1 MDIHRLKIIT
11 ARSVS
16 NAGPRYTPG
25 NDPHA
30 PNLPI
35 ADLNLC
41 ISGLTVDLG
50 FKEATQERLT
60 HIEKR
65 WQEGKELIAAP
76 DAHSKLEA
84 ITKGLQDLIKASP
97 IKGTLYVKKT
107 ALAIV
112 GLNEIIRAE
121 RSSLESLLSE
131 CREQESKENTEA
143 RFDSEKVR
151 GLESKVNT
159 LRNLD
164 YSLNSC
170 EAFLD
175 SSPIKLRLSNSALLL
190 GAWGTGKTHFLC
202 DTALALLKR
211 KHPAV
216 IILARDISPL
226 SSPEEAIAKIL
237 GESTLEIALR
247 KLNELGKGIKKRALL
262 IIDGINEGDFDAW
275 KKAITKISLEVS
287 KNKYLGLL
295 VSCRTPMD
303 ELIFNQASIKRFVT
317 ISHPGFSEIEFDAQK
332 EFFKHYNLPLPEVP
346 LLAEEFSRPLTLK
359 IICQTLTHLSRKDQ
373 DKGFDGITSGQKGM
387 TFILEHFIIER
398 SKSVEEE
405 FNLPR
410 KFIWKIIK
418 GDKKIT
424 DPLSAGFAPYL
435 AETGLQDIPKNDAIK
450 ILLAM
455 GAVKSSKDGALLLA
469 RLEQEGIIYQHRQWH
484 PSKKA
489 VHLIGLPYQR
499 FSDHIIARSL
509 LDRYLKKATPEEV
522 KKSLESS
529 SPLGSVFKIRDNYFS
544 YLRPDL
550 AEAVIIE
557 FPERTKNV
565 LPEKNRELYFYLP
578 KESQDLNAYKDP
590 FIKGLNWRPV
600 SSICKDTDRI
610 VNCFLESG
618 NTYIY
623 HEMLEA
629 LITSAAKPKHVY
641 SGETFFKYISKSKIA
656 DRDLTWTEF
665 VRHGYEGCAIER
677 ILSFYTTFELSNIS
691 EEAAKQ
697 TIPLISTFLTTT
709 KKTLR
714 DRATL
719 ALVKIGELHPK
730 SLFGFVD
737 EAMRFNDPYVGERV
751 LAAVYGVAMGKAW
764 LSPSPIADSLKELA
778 KFLISEI
785 FAESGRFRTTHS
797 LIQGYALGIIELTQK
812 STNLR
817 ISKHQKR
824 LITFPYPEISSPFP
838 EPSKVRSHTV
848 EAAEHA
854 MHMDFSNY
862 TLGRLIR
869 NRSNYDMKNSEYV
882 RVKKQVCWRIINLG
896 YSFERFKQVDGDIM
910 RYDSYGRT
918 NSDGSKTDRYGKK
931 YSWIAY
937 FEMFGLR
944 HSHGLIDRELRP
956 SDCDIDPSFP
966 QPEEMQ
972 VTVKYAK
979 VLEGRRTP
987 SDHIKWL
994 KGGPS
999 PSYSDLHILSLEE
1012 DWILVQ
1018 GSVGEKYERRNYE
1031 VWAHIELFVL
1041 QKKDIGR
1048 FKREFR
1054 KPGFPPHELTSLG
1067 ESHYTF
1073 AGEIGW
1079 SRNYGDTNQESGQ
1092 VHAFYKSQRIEYTTS
1107 LHRAWL
1113 NFDLDLLAKY
1123 HRSKSEASK
1132 IRLERRLDKHIENI
1146 NSGFPED
1153 EQLSLSYVISSQ
1165 AVKDLVNGSREDWR
1179 WEEVGG
1185 INVETFSWAFSWESY
1200 HSSLNQTTFT
1210 TLNPSICLKLGL
1222 KPRNRSICLF
1232 DQTGKKAT
1240 FYVNEKKSWHDGAR
1254 LLYLRKDLLRDY
1266 LISTGKVAVIASWGE
1281 RQINHEHAHQV
1292 WEDIRKKGSLTHDD
1306 VVFKGLSF
1314 YDPSSSS

>member
-1 MDIHRLKIIT
+1 LDIQKLKTIT

-16 NAGPRYTPG
+16 NAGPRYTPS

-35 ADLNLC
+35 EDLNLC
-41 ISGLTVDLG
+41 VSGLTVDLG
-50 FKEATQERLT
+50 FKEAIQERLT
-60 HIEKR
+60 YIEKR
-65 WQEGKELIAAP
+65 WQEAKEHIASP
-76 DAHSKLEA
+76 EAHTKLET
-84 ITKGLQDLIKASP
+84 ITKGLQDLIKAPP
-97 IKGTLYVKKT
+97 IKGALYVRKT
-107 ALAIV
+107 TQAIA
-112 GLNEIIRAE
+112 GLSEIIQAE
-121 RSSLESLLSE
+121 RSKLETLLSE
-131 CREQESKENTEA
+131 FRKQEAKESPEA

-159 LRNLD
+159 LRNFD

-170 EAFLD
+170 DNFLG
-175 SSPIKLRLSNSALLL
+175 SPPVKLRLSNSALLL
-190 GAWGTGKTHFLC
+190 GGWGTGKTHFLC

-216 IILARDISPL
+216 VILARDISPL
-226 SSPEEAIAKIL
+226 SSPEEVIAEIL
-237 GESTLEIALR
+237 GEPTLATALR
-247 KLNELGKGIKKRALL
+247 KLNELGKGVKKRALL
-262 IIDGINEGDFDAW
+262 IIDGINEGDFDTW
-275 KKAITKISLEVS
+275 KKAVTKISMEVS

-295 VSCRTPMD
+295 VSCRTPMN
-303 ELIFNQASIKRFVT
+303 ELIFNRILLKRFVT
-317 ISHPGFSEIEFDAQK
+317 ITHPGFSEIEFDAQK
-332 EFFKHYNLPLPEVP
+332 EFFKHYKLPLPEVP

-359 IICQTLTHLSRKDQ
+359 IICQTLTHLSKKDQ

-405 FNLPR
+405 FNLPK

-424 DPLSAGFAPYL
+424 DPLLAGFAPYL
-435 AETGLQDIPKNDAIK
+435 AETGRQDIPKNDAIK

-455 GAVKSSKDGALLLA
+455 GAVKSSKEGALLLA
-469 RLEQEGIIYQHRQWH
+469 KLEQEGIIYQHRQWH
-484 PSKKA
+484 SSKNA

-509 LDRYLKKATPEEV
+509 LDRYLKKGTLEEV
-522 KKSLESS
+522 KTSLEPSN
-529 SPLGSVFKIRDNYFS
+529 PLGSVFRIRDGHFP

-565 LPEKNRELYFYLP
+565 LPEKNRELYFFLP

-600 SSICKDTDRI
+600 SSISKDTDRV
-610 VNCFLESG
+610 VNCFLKSG
-618 NTYIY
+618 NKYVY

-641 SGETFFKYISKSKIA
+641 SGEVFFRYISKSKIA
-656 DRDLTWTEF
+656 DRDLSWTEF
-665 VRHGYEGCAIER
+665 VRRSYEGCAIER
-677 ILSFYTTFELSNIS
+677 ILAFYTTFELSNIS
-691 EEAAKQ
+691 EETAKQ

-709 KKTLR
+709 RKTIR

-737 EAMRFNDPYVGERV
+737 EALRFNDPYVGERV

-764 LSPSPIADSLKELA
+764 LSPSPISDLLKEMA
-778 KFLISEI
+778 KFLITEM

-797 LIQGYALGIIELTQK
+797 LIQGYALGLIELAQK

-817 ISKHQKR
+817 LSKHQKK
-824 LITFPYPEISSPFP
+824 LITAPYPGINSPFP
-838 EPSKVRSHTV
+838 EPSKVRSRTV
-848 EAAEHA
+848 EAAKQA

-869 NRSNYDMKNSEYV
+869 NRPNYDMKNNEYV
-882 RVKKQVCWRIINLG
+882 RVRKQICWRIINLG
-896 YSFERFKQVDGDIM
+896 YSFDRFKEVDSEIM

-918 NSDGSKTDRYGKK
+918 NSDGSKIDRYGKK

-944 HSHGLIDRELRP
+944 HAHGLIDREPRP

-966 QPEEMQ
+966 QLEETKA
-972 VTVKYAK
+972 TVKYAK

-994 KGGPS
+994 KSGPS
-999 PSYSDLHILSLEE
+999 PSYSDLHMLSLQD

-1018 GSVGEKYERRNYE
+1018 GSVGEKDERKDHE
-1031 VWAHIELFVL
+1031 IWAHIELFLL
-1041 QKKDIGR
+1041 QKKDVAR

-1054 KPGFPPHELTSLG
+1054 KPGFPPHELTSTG

-1079 SRNYGDTNQESGQ
+1079 SSNYGDTNEELGQ
-1092 VHAFYKSQRIEYTTS
+1092 IHTFFKSQRTQYTTD

-1113 NFDLDLLAKY
+1113 NFDFELLVKY
-1123 HRSKSEASK
+1123 HRSRSEASRAK
-1132 IRLERRLDKHIENI
+1132 LKKRLDKHIEDT
-1146 NSGFPED
+1146 NSSFPED
-1153 EQLSLSYVISSQ
+1153 DQLSLSYVISRQ
-1165 AVKDLVNGSREDWR
+1165 AIKDLVNGSREDWH

-1185 INVETFSWAFSWESY
+1185 IDVETLAWGFSWESY

-1210 TLNPSICLKLGL
+1210 TLNPSICRKLGL
-1222 KPRNRSICLF
+1222 KPCNRSIYLF
-1232 DQTGKKAT
+1232 DQAGKKAT
-1240 FYVNEKKSWHDGAR
+1240 LYIDEKNSWHDGAR

-1266 LISTGKVAVIASWGE
+1266 LRNTDKVAVIASWGE
-1281 RQINHEHAHQV
+1281 RQINHEHVHQV
-1292 WEDIRKKGSLTHDD
+1292 WDEIRKEEPLTHDD
-1306 VVFKGLSF
+1306 VVFKKLCF
-1314 YDPSSSS
+1314 YDLS